1 MEQTITH
8 LAHAALWMFFIGFV
22 FAVIG
27 VIATIRWIAGMIT
40 GAGKAVESGAQEVQ
54 RRIKG

>member
-1 MEQTITH
+1 M
-8 LAHAALWMFFIGFV
+8 AHVALWMFFIGFA